1 LKLSV
6 IIVNYNVRYFL
17 EQALGSVKR
26 AMHGIDGDVWVVDNN
41 SADDSLPMVRT
52 RFPETKVIANTD
64 NTGFAVANNQAIRAS
79 TGQYVLLLNPDTVV
93 EEDTLTKCIAFMDAH
108 PDAGAVGVRLIDGTG
123 AYLPESKRGFPTPWV
138 AFCKTIGFGRLFP
151 RSARFNGY
159 YLGHLSPTATHEIDV
174 LVGAFMFMRRT
185 ALDQVGLLD
194 EAFFMYGED
203 IDLSYRI
210 VQGGF
215 KNYYLPT
222 TSIIHYKGESTK
234 KGSLNYVR
242 TFYQAMIIFAE
253 KHFTGS
259 QKGLYIAM
267 LKVAIW
273 FRAVITISQ
282 NMMQRFALPL
292 ADSVLIFSGLVVLKN
307 FWAQYFFRDP
317 DYFEPQILWLNFPL
331 YTAVWVLICWLSGAY
346 DTPVSLRRLYRGLA
360 VGTLFLAAIYGFLD
374 LDYRTSRA
382 LILLGAVWAFLSTT
396 LIRLAQH
403 YLQHGNLRLGQ
414 NRLRNLAIVGG
425 PDERQ
430 RVLMLL
436 KQAGV
441 QQNII
446 GSIAPTGLATPTD
459 LNDLSRLD
467 EVVRIY
473 RINELIFCSKDLS
486 AQEIL
491 AAMSRLGPEL
501 SYKIMPEESMS
512 IIGSS
517 SKNTPGELYTIDIR
531 YNLAQAG
538 QRRNKRVFDLA
549 ICLGLPFVMLYG
561 LFSPQSPSANFRA
574 LLRYWLPVFVAR
586 RTWVGYAGTDTRDL
600 PKLNTGVF
608 THLDHL
614 RLGAQEPETIK
625 RLNTL
630 YAKDWSVWRDVE
642 GMV

>member
-1 LKLSV
+1 MKLSV

-17 EQALGSVKR
+17 EQALGSVRR
-26 AMHGIDGDVWVVDNN
+26 ALQGIEGEVWVVDNN
-41 SADDSLPMVRT
+41 SADDSLAMVRT
-52 RFPETKVIANTD
+52 RFPEVHIIANKE
-64 NTGFAVANNQAIRAS
+64 NTGFAVANNQAIKAS
-79 TGQYVLLLNPDTVV
+79 KGEYVLLLNPDTVV
-93 EEDTLTKCIAFMDAH
+93 EEDTFAKCIAFMDTH
-108 PDAGAVGVRLIDGTG
+108 PEAGAVGVRLIDGSG

-138 AFCKTIGFGRLFP
+138 AFCKTIGLGRLFP
-151 RSARFNGY
+151 RSARLNGY
-159 YLGHLSPTATHEIDV
+159 YLGHLDPNQTHEIDV
-174 LVGAFMFMRRT
+174 LVGAFMFMRRS
-185 ALDQVGLLD
+185 ALEQVGLLD

-210 VQGGF
+210 KQGGY
-215 KNYYLPT
+215 KNYYLHT

-234 KGSLNYVR
+234 KGTLNYVR

-253 KHFTGS
+253 KHFTGR

-267 LKVAIW
+267 LKAAIW
-273 FRAVITISQ
+273 LRAGVTLAQ
-282 NMMQRFALPL
+282 HTVERFALPIL
-292 ADSVLIFSGLVVLKN
+292 DSALIFSGLVVLKN
-307 FWAQYFFRDP
+307 FWAQYFYRNP
-317 DYFEPQILWLNFPL
+317 DYFEPQILWLNFPM
-331 YTAVWVLICWLSGAY
+331 YTAVWVLTAWLSGAY
-346 DTPVSLRRLYRGLA
+346 DPPFSLRRLYRGLA
-360 VGTLFLAAIYGFLD
+360 VGTVLLAAIYGFLD

-382 LILLGAVWAFLSTT
+382 LLLLGAAWAFVATT
-396 LIRLAQH
+396 LVRLAGQ
-403 YLQHGNLRLGQ
+403 LFRHGNLHIGQ
-414 NRLRNLAIVGG
+414 ERNRNLAIVGG
-425 PDERQ
+425 PDESQ
-430 RVLMLL
+430 RVQSLL

-441 QQNII
+441 QPNLI
-446 GSIAPTGLATPTD
+446 GTIAPTGQATAAD

-549 ICLGLPFVMLYG
+549 ICLGLPFVMFYG
-561 LFSPQSPSANFRA
+561 LFSPQSPSANFSS
-574 LLRYWLPVFVAR
+574 LLRHWLSVFVAR
-586 RTWVGYAGTDTRDL
+586 RTWIGYAGSDTRDL
-600 PKLNTGVF
+600 PKLKPGVF

-614 RLGAQEPETIK
+614 HLSVQTPETIK

-630 YAKDWSVWRDVE
+630 YAKDWTVWRDVE
-642 GMV
+642 ALG